1 MLPKYKFTDIDYEI
15 KLVQL
20 YMMALALQIC
30 PMRQK
35 YQGKK
40 KKKSIRVSVWMAGW
54 GTGDKS
60 V

>member
-1 MLPKYKFTDIDYEI
+1 MLPKYKFIDIDYEI

-35 YQGKK
+35 YQG
-40 KKKSIRVSVWMAGW
+40 ISVDGW
-54 GTGDKS
+54 VGYQR
-60 V
+60 